1 MDKNK
6 VISVY
11 DMLRAADKVM
21 KDYDNDSKPLLY
33 LDIENTISDIER
45 LNKDE

>member
-6 VISVY
+6 ISFY
-11 DMLRAADKVM
+11 DMLRAAEIVM
-21 KDYDNDSKPLLY
+21 KDYDNDPKPVY
-33 LDIENTISDIER
+33 FDAENTISNIER

>member
-6 VISVY
+6 ISFY
-11 DMLRAADKVM
+11 DMLRAADMIM
-21 KDYDNDSKPLLY
+21 KDYENKPTPLY
-33 LDIENTISDIER
+33 FDAENTNSDIER